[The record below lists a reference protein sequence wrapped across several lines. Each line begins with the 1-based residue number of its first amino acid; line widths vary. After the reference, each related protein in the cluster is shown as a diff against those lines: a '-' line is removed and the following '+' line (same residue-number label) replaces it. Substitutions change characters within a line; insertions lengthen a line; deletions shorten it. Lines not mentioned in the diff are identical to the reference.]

1 MVEGW
6 LSSLKPWMGLI
17 LSIAE
22 DRHGAQGTTNTQDQE
37 SEVILGYLVHLKLVW
52 VHETSCRNLN
62 E

>member
-1 MVEGW
+1 
-6 LSSLKPWMGLI
+6 MGLI